1 MGISVQHASL
11 DLELPSL
18 GRNRS
23 ELRCYTCGQYS
34 PFLIYLSYNE
44 KAVKFC
50 REAKHIQMFCPI
62 CSPNPDLYKR
72 FHTGED
78 LFRADSI
85 LNDQRLLNLLAEY
98 VSEED
103 KYACEDKIII
113 TENTQLCSPYK
124 AVAKRSAP
132 KSHKLKQL
140 MDLFPEAH
148 RMRNEHFVDRE
159 DLCEGMKRKYHD
171 ICVSYMD
178 ISEAGG
184 SQLIDN
190 FDIMIDKTPM
200 VMGPS
205 RHSRIPA
212 ITVTGARSG
221 PDVVLSDS
229 DREIRAVG
237 DSSDDE
243 IEVASLAS
251 GRSASGSNITVLN
264 EVEIS
269 SEEPVGN
276 WDIQLSSQSQSQ
288 NVSRQASQI
297 TLAGQ
302 SLSQSQSVDIS
313 SQSVAGGAKQSQIS
327 YGSESSESSDSCIID
342 FPPSRRRPPSAD
354 DGQQPGPSNV
364 KRRRVSPRGN
374 RPMNPTP
381 EEIQENPRM
390 GGRIPRLGGG

>member
-50 REAKHIQMFCPI
+50 REAKVKMCTPVFIGCSGCCKHTGSIPFQHIQMFCPI

-212 ITVTGARSG
+212 ITVTEASSG

-237 DSSDDE
+237 
-243 IEVASLAS
+243 
-251 GRSASGSNITVLN
+251 GKCMG
-264 EVEIS
+264 
-269 SEEPVGN
+269 
-276 WDIQLSSQSQSQ
+276 
-288 NVSRQASQI
+288 
-297 TLAGQ
+297 
-302 SLSQSQSVDIS
+302 
-313 SQSVAGGAKQSQIS
+313 
-327 YGSESSESSDSCIID
+327 
-342 FPPSRRRPPSAD
+342 
-354 DGQQPGPSNV
+354 
-364 KRRRVSPRGN
+364 RRV
-374 RPMNPTP
+374 
-381 EEIQENPRM
+381 
-390 GGRIPRLGGG
+390 